1 MFNRF
6 SGVLPSPLS
15 LTAILIAGLLAGC
28 SYYSGPS
35 AGSRPGVPLYR
46 LPPGSALI
54 LQRELRIP
62 AHALAVYLQDGQVL
76 PGGVSQYQPNCK
88 FELRQKQNE
97 PQVVTAGVFPIA
109 HFAINR
115 GDFASTISQSFR
127 PVRYRLDLFDEDAP
141 SFIVYASYFFLASA
155 EQPEVLRLSC
165 RHWQVWGE
173 GRYLSLPEIQQA
185 LGEVFTLRLGL
196 VPQPGSD

>member
-6 SGVLPSPLS
+6 SSVLPLFP
-15 LTAILIAGLLAGC
+15 AGILIAGLLAGC
-28 SYYSGPS
+28 SHYSDPS

-76 PGGVSQYQPNCK
+76 PGGVSQYRPNCK

-97 PQVVTAGVFPIA
+97 PQIVAAGVFPVA

-155 EQPEVLRLSC
+155 EQPDVLRLSC
-165 RHWQVWGE
+165 RHWQAWGE
-173 GRYLSLPEIQQA
+173 GRYLSLAEIQQA